1 MAGKQ
6 NITKAGAQT
15 IRKQQQQ
22 RLAEMKRTVEIIRT
36 ASGDK
41 QTLGVMRVLEP
52 DGWPVFTL
60 KCLELPWRDNKRK
73 ISRIPEGVY
82 KLAKVAGTALIP
94 YPHLWIYPVPN
105 RSGIKIHKG
114 NYYYQLEGCVLPG
127 LTHTDLNKDG
137 LLDVTDSE
145 KALKKL
151 MDALPDETTITIS

>member
-1 MAGKQ
+1 
-6 NITKAGAQT
+6 
-15 IRKQQQQ
+15 
-22 RLAEMKRTVEIIRT
+22 MKRTVEIQRT
-36 ASGDK
+36 FSSDK
-41 QTLGVMRVLEP
+41 QTLGIIQVYEP
-52 DGWPVFTL
+52 DGTPVL
-60 KCLELPWRDNKRK
+60 RLVSLELPWRDNKRK

-82 KLAKVAGTALIP
+82 KLAKVAGTAKIP

-145 KALKKL
+145 KALIQL
-151 MDALPDETTITIS
+151 LAALPEETIITIL